1 MAYVDGGYTLIFK
14 ALPADAQR
22 PDTRLRQRDL
32 YNVMALALLNE
43 AISNFQDLLRE
54 LPPRHKSRT
63 TVRKQGTSDTARFHV
78 LARDKEFIL
87 SLLDR
92 AVAKANECHFLK
104 VVCFLNQFG
113 QKQTEGLM
121 MGTVVQLTR
130 IKSISLHFA
139 CNISAQDPRTSLL
152 FSRYGLQDL
161 VGVRGSLCTTLG
173 IHKATNFH
181 SNLDNLPMDVSEELL
196 NAVVLLPGA
205 QLNFV
210 QLYVDSPQA
219 HLQMPYKHPVS
230 GAIVTCGLSHPNFH
244 VAVNQRAGTYLC
256 HMTDL

>member
-1 MAYVDGGYTLIFK
+1 MLTSEVASTPPQCPILSPHSQYELDLNGVCMEIGQLEGIKAGLHHLLLPRLRLLSPHYVFIKKHVNLRSYSNDGLTALRNAVGHTVAYVDGGYTLIFK
-14 ALPADAQR
+14 ALTADAQR

-54 LPPRHKSRT
+54 LPPRHKART

-139 CNISAQDPRTSLL
+139 CNISAQDPRVTRL
-152 FSRYGLQDL
+152 
-161 VGVRGSLCTTLG
+161 
-173 IHKATNFH
+173 K
-181 SNLDNLPMDVSEELL
+181 VS
-196 NAVVLLPGA
+196 
-205 QLNFV
+205 
-210 QLYVDSPQA
+210 
-219 HLQMPYKHPVS
+219 K
-230 GAIVTCGLSHPNFH
+230 
-244 VAVNQRAGTYLC
+244 
-256 HMTDL
+256 